1 MVDTVAAD
9 ADEIILEEPRTV
21 AVGVG
26 EARPFCFAV
35 IGVEEVTIFS
45 SRRSASDAA
54 TWHRVMEELVAG
66 RSQQQPYRRVR
77 YTS

>member
-1 MVDTVAAD
+1 MVDAVAAD
-9 ADEIILEEPRTV
+9 ADEILEEPL
-21 AVGVG
+21 AVVVGEG
-26 EARPFCFAV
+26 EARPFCFAGLV
-35 IGVEEVTIFS
+35 VEEAAIFA